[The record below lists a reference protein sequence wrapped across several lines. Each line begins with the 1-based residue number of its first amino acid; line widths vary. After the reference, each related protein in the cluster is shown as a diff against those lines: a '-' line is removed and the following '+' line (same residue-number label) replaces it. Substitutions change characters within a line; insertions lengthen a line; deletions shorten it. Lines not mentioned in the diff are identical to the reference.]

1 MSTLICVPI
10 LVHDEETALDDAH
23 EAKDAGAD
31 LVEWRIDEIFQGES
45 DDAGAL
51 IVEHV
56 VERSPLPC
64 IVTCR
69 LTSEGG
75 SYDGDEAAR
84 IALYQKLGNL
94 DHPPRYLDLELAT
107 YQSSANIKQKIGLA
121 ITKHPDG
128 VDGEARALPKIL
140 ATRHLPHLILP
151 PQALAEPTPPTF
163 SDNKPTLILS
173 SHDPQTRPD
182 DLTRRVLAMHEEPA
196 AGVTKIAYRARSLRD
211 NIELFDLLSDQSRPM
226 VAIGMGEHGLMSR
239 VLAPKFGAHI
249 TYASLR
255 KQDATAPGQPTI
267 DELINFYGF
276 RWIDRMTHVFGVI
289 GDPVGHSLSPLIH
302 NTAFKDND
310 VNAVYLPM
318 PVAGSDDP
326 ETSYASFKATLN
338 ELVDHPHLDFY
349 GASVTMPHKANLW
362 RLAKERRWMT
372 DMSCFYP
379 ETANTLIVNVRHN
392 GKVMAAVYNTDVA
405 AAHACLLERMR
416 TFEGKAIAIF
426 GHGGVAKAIAIGAS
440 TDGAKV
446 CFFGRSI
453 ERAGPVAIRMR
464 QRHKRDVIARPIE
477 DFDPSE
483 FDTIINTTPI
493 GMENGP
499 DPDGMPFPI
508 KHFDNLRRGTIFF
521 DTVYRP
527 RVTPML
533 SEAMARGYRVIDGTE
548 MFIRQAAAQFALWT
562 KLDEPLEQFTHLVR
576 MQDSG
581 FQGRLHVASMDDDL
595 DHASNDEKD
604 NTPTEDT
611 NDAQANTNEHTPRD

>member
-1 MSTLICVPI
+1 MSTLICVSI
-10 LVHDEETALDDAH
+10 LVHDEQTALDDAR

-31 LVEWRIDEIFQGES
+31 LVEWRIDEIFHGEG
-45 DDAGAL
+45 DDDGAR
-51 IVEHV
+51 IAEHV
-56 VERSPLPC
+56 VEQSPLPC

-69 LTSEGG
+69 LASEGG

-84 IALYQKLGNL
+84 IALYEKLGNL
-94 DHPPRYLDLELAT
+94 AHPPRYLDLELAT
-107 YQSSANIKQKIGLA
+107 YQSSASIKQKIGLA

-128 VDGEARALPKIL
+128 DDGEARALPKIL

-163 SDNKPTLILS
+163 PDNKPTLILS
-173 SHDPQTRPD
+173 SHDMQTRPD

-196 AGVTKIAYRARSLRD
+196 AGVTKIAYRARSIRD
-211 NIELFDLLSDQSRPM
+211 NIELFDLLSDQTRPM
-226 VAIGMGEHGLMSR
+226 IALGMGEHGLMSR

-249 TYASLR
+249 TYATLR
-255 KQDATAPGQPTI
+255 KEDATAPGQPTI

-302 NTAFKDND
+302 NTAFKDTD

-338 ELVDHPHLDFY
+338 ELVDHPHLDFF

-372 DMSCFYP
+372 DMSCFYS

-405 AAHACLLERMR
+405 AACACLMERMR
-416 TFEGKAIAIF
+416 TFDGKSIAIF
-426 GHGGVAKAIAIGAS
+426 GHGGVARPIAINTA
-440 TDGAKV
+440 TEGAKV

-453 ERAGPVAIRMR
+453 DRAGPVAIRLR
-464 QRHKRDVIARPIE
+464 QRHKRDIIARPIE
-477 DFDPSE
+477 DFDPSQ

-493 GMENGP
+493 GMEGGP
-499 DPDGMPFPI
+499 DPDGLPFPI
-508 KHFDNLRRGTIFF
+508 EHFDNMRKGTIFF
-521 DTVYRP
+521 DTVYKP
-527 RVTPML
+527 RLTPML
-533 SEAMARGYRVIDGTE
+533 REAQERRFRIIDGTE
-548 MFIRQAAAQFALWT
+548 MFIRQGAAQFALWT
-562 KLDEPLEQFTHLVR
+562 KLEEPLEQFTHLVR
-576 MQDSG
+576 IQDSG
-581 FQGRLHVASMDDDL
+581 FRGKLRLASTDDSTD
-595 DHASNDEKD
+595 DEED
-604 NTPTEDT
+604 SHEDT
-611 NDAQANTNEHTPRD
+611 GEER